1 MENPLISLIVVSFN
15 QEKFIREAIEGAL
28 AQTYSPLEII
38 ISDDASKDRTFEIAS
53 ELVANYRG
61 THKVRLNCN
70 TNNLGMGAHITHLMT
85 MCSGQLIVGA
95 AGDDISFPERT
106 SEIYKAWE
114 ASGRK
119 ATSIFSSYITI
130 SSEGAELG
138 LGGTR
143 GNHTAP
149 TLYRDQR
156 GSLSEFLSN
165 NWPVVVGCTHA
176 WSPKLFEYFGPLKS
190 DLEDLVLSFRS
201 LAVGEMIYINQP
213 LIKYRRHDSNASF
226 FAGWDDT
233 MSFEHREKR
242 LRWVNEKTVAAY
254 DNMIADIE
262 TIFSNK
268 KLSESERNSLRDEAT
283 WARDKTATELRM
295 MTGNYFVKLFA
306 VMGAVFRGDFRCA
319 IKASAR
325 LMPLPLFRRFYIYRA
340 KKNARNLT
348 PPV

>member
-1 MENPLISLIVVSFN
+1 MENPLISLIVVSYN
-15 QEKFIREAIEGAL
+15 QEKFIREAVEGAL

-38 ISDDASKDRTFEIAS
+38 ISDDLSNDRTFEIAS

-61 THKVRLNCN
+61 PHKVRLNRN
-70 TNNLGMGAHITHLMT
+70 ANNLGMGAHITHLMT

-106 SEIYKAWE
+106 AVIHKAWE
-114 ASGRK
+114 ATGRQ

-130 SSEGAELG
+130 SSEGADLG

-143 GNHTAP
+143 GGHTDA
-149 TLYRDQR
+149 TLYRHQR
-156 GSLSEFLSN
+156 GSLAGFLTN

-176 WSPKLFEYFGPLKS
+176 WSPKLFEYFGPLRS

-201 LAVGEMIYINQP
+201 LAVGEMVYVDQP

-233 MSFEHREKR
+233 RSFEHREKR
-242 LRWVNEKTVAAY
+242 LKWVNEKRINAY
-254 DNMIADIE
+254 DNIIADIE
-262 TIFSNK
+262 TIFSRNK
-268 KLSESERNSLRDEAT
+268 ISEVERNNLRAEAT
-283 WARDKTATELRM
+283 WERDKTATELRM
-295 MTGNYFVKLFA
+295 MNGNYFEKISSVI
-306 VMGAVFRGDFRCA
+306 GAAFRGDFRCA

-340 KKNARNLT
+340 KKNARNQT
-348 PPV
+348 TSV